1 MIESWIAVSAAYL
14 ASKKA
19 KESLALDPYWPKWD
33 SPWWHM
39 TLLWELGRADAVPKE
54 AAEAMFAAIESKYVR
69 YFPNPREPLPPGRDA
84 HRDGLCHC
92 ALGSMYQTLSACGLD
107 LDARAPW
114 MRAWFLHYQ
123 LPDGGLNCDDKA
135 YEKGGSSSVQS
146 TLPALE
152 AVLAAGRPLT
162 PIEEHF
168 VDRGAEYL
176 LERRLAF
183 RLRDGQLM
191 NPDFLEIGFPRFY
204 DYDILRGL
212 AFIADWARL
221 RKRRVQRRAVGWVLD
236 AFDGRFPDGRI
247 KIEKTGLFAS
257 ENTLLLDEDRNWV
270 RGPAASFPLLDSVR
284 KPGSMSETLTRSW
297 AQTRKILESRLEG

>member
-14 ASKKA
+14 GSRKA
-19 KESLALDPYWPKWD
+19 RESLALDPYWPKWD

-39 TLLWELGRADAVPKE
+39 TLLWELGRADAIPKE
-54 AAEAMFAAIESKYVR
+54 AAEAMLAAIEAKYVR
-69 YFPNPREPLPPGRDA
+69 FFPNPREPMPPGKDY

-92 ALGSMYQTLSACGLD
+92 GLGNMYQTLAACGLD

-123 LPDGGLNCDDKA
+123 LPDGGLNCDEKVYD
-135 YEKGGSSSVQS
+135 KGGSSSIQS
-146 TLPALE
+146 TLPVLE

-176 LERRLAF
+176 IERRLAF

-191 NPDFLEIGFPRFY
+191 DPAFLEIGFPRFY
-204 DYDILRGL
+204 DYDILRGA
-212 AFIADWARL
+212 AFLADWARL
-221 RKRRVQRRAVGWVLD
+221 RRRRIQRAAVGWVID
-236 AFDGRFPDGRI
+236 TMDERFPDGRV
-247 KIEKTGLFAS
+247 KIEKPGLMAT
-257 ENTLLLDEDRNWV
+257 EDTLLCNKDATWV
-270 RGPAASFPLLDSVR
+270 RGPASTFPLLDAVR
-284 KPGSMSETLTRSW
+284 KPGSASDVLTRSW
-297 AQTRKILESRLEG
+297 AETRKVLEARLDG